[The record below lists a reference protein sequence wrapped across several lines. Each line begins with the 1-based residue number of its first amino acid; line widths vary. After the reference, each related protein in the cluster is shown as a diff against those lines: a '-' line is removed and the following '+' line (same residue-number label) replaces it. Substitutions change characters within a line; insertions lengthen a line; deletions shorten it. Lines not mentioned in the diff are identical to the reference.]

1 MKEIDYNAKVATRE
15 GQNEL
20 VNAMHGLKRSKGW
33 AVAHAYLSRLRVLI
47 QSQINNIDNPLTQ
60 EDLLRKRIELH
71 YIDWLLDFPDDLIK
85 TFSEDDEEEDQEVE
99 EMEVY

>member
-1 MKEIDYNAKVATRE
+1 
-15 GQNEL
+15 
-20 VNAMHGLKRSKGW
+20 
-33 AVAHAYLSRLRVLI
+33 LRVLI